1 MNPRLQPGLNGA
13 FMAQGFGVLPSPS
26 DRVYAPG
33 LRGIGLAV
41 KDVFDVAG
49 LTCSA
54 GNPRWLQDHPVA
66 SQTAPVVR
74 WLLAEGCHWIGKT
87 VTDELTYSLAGINV
101 HDGTPVN
108 PAAPAHLPG
117 GSSSGSAVAV
127 AAGHADLSLG
137 TDCGGSIRLPASYCG
152 LWGIRPSHGRV
163 PTDGCFTL
171 AHSFDTVGWFA
182 RDPDILGAALE
193 CLMHSRLPQP
203 LEQQSRLL
211 ISDDVLKLL
220 DVPVHAAFERW
231 LVDEKIPYE
240 RLCVGTLPLDIW
252 AHAFRILQAAEIWQ
266 QHGQWVQGAQPQFG
280 TDVAERFAA
289 ARLITPDQV
298 LAAAQ
303 VRSQAQ
309 GFLAQVLGTN
319 RQLLLPPVPGVAPLL
334 DACSEQVNDTRARS
348 QKLLCMAGLAGLPQV
363 VMPWQLFGGAPVG
376 MSLMGARF
384 TDEQVLDTARLLQ
397 HQHIFQSA
405 GKS

>member
-1 MNPRLQPGLNGA
+1 MNVRTQPGLNGA
-13 FMAQGFGVLPSPS
+13 FMAQGFGELPSRPEPV
-26 DRVYAPG
+26 RAPG
-33 LRGIGLAV
+33 MGGIRLAV

-54 GNPRWLQDHPVA
+54 GNPQWLQDQPVA
-66 SQTAPVVR
+66 ARTAPVVR
-74 WLLAEGCHWIGKT
+74 MLLAEGCHWIGKT

-101 HDGTPVN
+101 HDGTPIN
-108 PAAPAHLPG
+108 PAAPEHLPG

-127 AAGHADLSLG
+127 AGGYADLSLG

-152 LWGIRPSHGRV
+152 VWGIRPSHARV
-163 PTDGCFTL
+163 AADGCFTL

-182 RDPDILGAALE
+182 RDPHILGTALE
-193 CLMHSRLPQP
+193 CLMHSRQPQP
-203 LEQQSRLL
+203 LEQPGRLL

-220 DVPVHAAFERW
+220 DIPVHAAFERW
-231 LVDEKIPYE
+231 LVDEAIPCE
-240 RLCVGTLPLDIW
+240 RLCVGTLPLDVW
-252 AHAFRILQAAEIWQ
+252 AHAFRTLQAAEIWQ
-266 QHGQWVQGAQPQFG
+266 QHGDWVRRAKPQFG
-280 TDVAERFAA
+280 ADVAERFAA
-289 ARLITPDQV
+289 ASSVTPDQV

-309 GFLAQVLGTN
+309 GFLAHLLGNN
-319 RQLLLPPVPGVAPLL
+319 RQLLLPPVPGVAPRLNASL
-334 DACSEQVNDTRARS
+334 EEVNDTRARS

-363 VMPWQLFGGAPVG
+363 VMPWQVLGGAPVG

-384 TDEQVLDTARLLQ
+384 ADEQVLCAARLLH